1 MNNQTT
7 DCFIIVC
14 LFVDRSFV
22 VQQSDLGQISA
33 IIVRVI
39 LIRYTASALYTAS
52 AFFDLT
58 LFRLEVVGWCDG
70 RG

>member
-14 LFVDRSFV
+14 LFVDLSFV
-22 VQQSDLGQISA
+22 AQQSDLGQISA
-33 IIVRVI
+33 IIVRMI
-39 LIRYTASALYTAS
+39 LIRYTTS

-58 LFRLEVVGWCDG
+58 LSRLGVVGWCDG
-70 RG
+70 SE